1 MSRYQWWNIIAL
13 AAMIAVNAL
22 AEFAPLNGKTT
33 GGISDMFPTLI
44 TPAGYAFGIWALI
57 YALLIGYAV
66 YQARPANQ
74 SKPILQAIGPLFVI
88 SCLFNI
94 AWILVWHYMYDRIW
108 LSLLAMAGLFLS
120 LLFLYVHTRR
130 HRAVPAAERLWVRLP
145 FSIYFGWVSAA
156 LLGNTAVVLT
166 AAGWDGFGRGNE
178 TAALLLLAA
187 GALFAWIVGGP
198 NRDPL
203 FVLVFVW
210 AYAAIAVKHQS
221 APSIFYTSLGLA
233 VLLALLALSLAFT
246 RRGPSPYSVP

>member
-1 MSRYQWWNIIAL
+1 MSRYRWWNLIAL

-22 AEFAPLNGKTT
+22 AEFVPLNGKTT

-66 YQARPANQ
+66 YQARPANE
-74 SKPILQAIGPLFVI
+74 SKPILHAIGPLFII

-94 AWILVWHYMYDRIW
+94 AWVLLWHYMYGRIW
-108 LSLLAMAGLFLS
+108 LSLLAMGGLFLS
-120 LLFLYVHTRR
+120 LLFLYAHIRR
-130 HRAVPAAERLWVRLP
+130 KEILSAAERIWVRLP
-145 FSIYFGWVSAA
+145 FSIYFGWVSTA
-156 LLGNTAVVLT
+156 LVVNTAVVLT
-166 AAGWDGFGRGNE
+166 DAGWNGFGLGDE
-178 TAALLLLAA
+178 TSALLLLAA

-210 AYAAIAVKHQS
+210 AYAAIAVKQQS

-233 VLLALLALSLAFT
+233 VLLALLALSLAFA
-246 RRGPSPYSVP
+246 RRGPSPYPVP